1 MPIIDINM
9 LEFVELIKKYWINP
23 ICIVEVGS
31 MDGKD
36 SLFFKE
42 TFPNAEVYA
51 IEGLPENYQIIK
63 KIKYINS
70 IQAVVF
76 SQDGNIKFHKKN
88 INGLHG
94 IYDRGSIYGTQV
106 IDMPCFTLERILKEN
121 GIEKIDVMK
130 IDVEGATFDVLKGM
144 GDMISEVGIMHIE
157 TESYPFF
164 KGQKLHKDV
173 VSLLLNKGFE
183 LVQRS
188 QVKINE
194 NGFQYD
200 SVWISK
206 SRLVS

>member
-9 LEFVELIKKYWINP
+9 FEFVELIESYCPNP
-23 ICIVEVGS
+23 KCIVEVGS

-36 SLFFKE
+36 SLFFKKS
-42 TFPNAEVYA
+42 FPKAEVYA
-51 IEGLPENYQIIK
+51 IEGLPENYEIIK
-63 KIKYINS
+63 RIKYINS
-70 IQAVVF
+70 IQAVIS
-76 SQDGNIKFHKKN
+76 SQDGNIKFHKKD

-106 IDMPCFTLERILKEN
+106 IDMPCFTLKRILKEN
-121 GIEKIDVMK
+121 EIGKIDVMK

-144 GDMISEVGIMHIE
+144 GDRLDEVGIMHIE

-173 VSLLLNKGFE
+173 VRLLYSKGFE
-183 LVQRS
+183 LVKRS
-188 QVKINE
+188 KVKIDE

-206 SRLVS
+206 SRLAS

>member
-9 LEFVELIKKYWINP
+9 FEFVELIRRHCP
-23 ICIVEVGS
+23 DPRCIVEVGS

-36 SLFFKE
+36 SLFFKK

-51 IEGLPENYQIIK
+51 IEGLPENYEIIK
-63 KIKYINS
+63 KIKCINS
-70 IQAVVF
+70 IQSVIS
-76 SQDGNIKFHKKN
+76 SQDGNIKFYKKD

-106 IDMPCFTLERILKEN
+106 IDMPCFTLKRILKEN
-121 GIEKIDVMK
+121 GINKIDVMK

-144 GDMISEVGIMHIE
+144 GDIISEVGIMHIE

-173 VSLLLNKGFE
+173 VSLLYSKGFE
-183 LVQRS
+183 LVKRS